1 MINKPDINFKHLKE
15 TNEGYFEHMSIAI
28 WYAIRLGGLALRVA
42 VHSILPFI
50 WYNEIDSNLR
60 RLNQDRHDRAC
71 LKSRYLN

>member
-1 MINKPDINFKHLKE
+1 MKKPDINFNHLKE
-15 TNEGYFEHMSIAI
+15 ANEGYFEHLGVAL
-28 WYAIRLGGLALRVA
+28 WYAVRLSCLALRVA
-42 VHSILPFI
+42 VHALLPFI

>member
-1 MINKPDINFKHLKE
+1 MIKKPDINFKHLKE

-42 VHSILPFI
+42 VHALLPFI